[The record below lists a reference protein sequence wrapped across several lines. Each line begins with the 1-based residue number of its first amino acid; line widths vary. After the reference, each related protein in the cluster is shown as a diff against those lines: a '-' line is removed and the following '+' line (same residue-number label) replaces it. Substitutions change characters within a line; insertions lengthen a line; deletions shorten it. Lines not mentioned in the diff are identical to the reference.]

1 MYAVNPVFMRV
12 CGIFFGLF
20 FVRFP
25 AQATYNGITSRK
37 CLKNERGSKEMT
49 DRMSRIKVKAI
60 LLVVMLV
67 LTIATGVTAMA
78 SAKSG
83 SMEYRN
89 SSFA

>member
-1 MYAVNPVFMRV
+1 M
-12 CGIFFGLF
+12 
-20 FVRFP
+20 
-25 AQATYNGITSRK
+25 
-37 CLKNERGSKEMT
+37 KNERGSKEMT

-83 SMEYRN
+83 SMEYRGYA
-89 SSFA
+89 SAEELDSVRAMFASNPNNLMAGTR